1 MQRERIPALAR
12 AQGLKTMVGAWI
24 GQDRERNERE
34 IAALLKLAADGLV
47 DIATVGNEVLLRNEL
62 PEAELLGYIR
72 RVKSAL
78 PSHVPVGCVDAYYEF
93 VDRPALTQACDVV
106 LPNCYPFWE
115 GVDISQAPHYL
126 KHMYALVQQAAG
138 GKKVIIAETGWPGQG
153 QTVSAAVPSPEN
165 AMRYFIE
172 TQDWA
177 RVEGVESFYFSSFDE
192 PWKVGAE
199 GDVGANWGMWDK
211 DGKPKFV

>member
-1 MQRERIPALAR
+1 
-12 AQGLKTMVGAWI
+12 
-24 GQDRERNERE
+24 
-34 IAALLKLAADGLV
+34 
-47 DIATVGNEVLLRNEL
+47 
-62 PEAELLGYIR
+62 
-72 RVKSAL
+72 
-78 PSHVPVGCVDAYYEF
+78 VGCVDAYFEF
-93 VDRPALTQACDVV
+93 LDRPTLTQACDVV

-115 GVDISQAPHYL
+115 GVDISQAPYYL
-126 KHMYALVQQAAG
+126 KHMYALVQKASG
-138 GKKVIIAETGWPGQG
+138 GKKVIVAETGWPGQG

-177 RVEGVESFYFSSFDE
+177 RREGVELFYFSSFDE

-199 GDVGANWGMWDK
+199 GDVGANWGLWDK